1 MKRWLPLTNDHRRL
15 AGTWVPHQE
24 SKSPLVPA
32 PVMIMTGAIII
43 VRLLI
48 GADHRHHDGDHHDRH
63 VGGDDQQRG
72 GRSLDADTIMTAATK
87 HQ

>member
-1 MKRWLPLTNDHRRL
+1 
-15 AGTWVPHQE
+15 
-24 SKSPLVPA
+24 
-32 PVMIMTGAIII
+32 MIMTRAAITI
-43 VRLLI
+43 VPPLI

-72 GRSLDADTIMTAATK
+72 GRSLDADTVMTPATK